1 MNGVWTH
8 NLSGDKHWLHMYFG
22 LDIDQ
27 IWQKDQMY
35 FIKTSCYFWK
45 NWMCHELNIKDKN
58 NDVPIHTS
66 VNVGGLSIYQS
77 LTGESNVLL

>member
-1 MNGVWTH
+1 
-8 NLSGDKHWLHMYFG
+8 
-22 LDIDQ
+22 
-27 IWQKDQMY
+27 
-35 FIKTSCYFWK
+35 
-45 NWMCHELNIKDKN
+45 MCHELNIKGKN